1 MEKVFDY
8 GDLKLDGS
16 EVYTLLERM
25 KTQETPATILKD
37 QLDKGF
43 FTMEGGSE
51 TQYVMFMRIKDMIV
65 YFMSRYHVDS
75 TVNMI
80 SQTPEGQKMLEESK
94 KSPEKY
100 STFLGGI
107 LSNPKSHS
115 VIEKLANGAF
125 NNCVKL
131 TEFVKEGEYDL
142 RNIQEVESGAFKGSY
157 FKNIE
162 LPLPEKLEGSTF
174 DSCHAEYIDI
184 PNVKNFGSRTFY
196 QCKELKHINMPNFV
210 ESYNTDYQN
219 IFTFL

>member
-16 EVYTLLERM
+16 EVYSLLEKM
-25 KTQETPATILKD
+25 KTSETPATILQD
-37 QLDKGF
+37 QLGKGF

-80 SQTPEGQKMLEESK
+80 SQTPEGQNMLEESK

-115 VIEKLANGAF
+115 VIEKLANGVLSVAAKAKSVATPETSIDLKYLYEMDDNTF
-125 NNCVKL
+125 AGIALEIMFALYPETIEKNEKFSHIVMYDDVY
-131 TEFVKEGEYDL
+131 EFFTTISLDPENFKPKTTVEGENND
-142 RNIQEVESGAFKGSY
+142 NK
-157 FKNIE
+157 
-162 LPLPEKLEGSTF
+162 
-174 DSCHAEYIDI
+174 
-184 PNVKNFGSRTFY
+184 
-196 QCKELKHINMPNFV
+196 
-210 ESYNTDYQN
+210 
-219 IFTFL
+219 

>member
-16 EVYTLLERM
+16 EVYSLLERM

-115 VIEKLANGAF
+115 VIEKLANGVLSVAAKAKSVSTPETSIDLKYLYEMDDNTF
-125 NNCVKL
+125 AGIALEIMFALYPETIENNEKFSHIVMYDDVY
-131 TEFVKEGEYDL
+131 EFFTTISLDPENFKSKTTVEGENND
-142 RNIQEVESGAFKGSY
+142 NK
-157 FKNIE
+157 
-162 LPLPEKLEGSTF
+162 
-174 DSCHAEYIDI
+174 
-184 PNVKNFGSRTFY
+184 
-196 QCKELKHINMPNFV
+196 
-210 ESYNTDYQN
+210 
-219 IFTFL
+219 